1 MTYCVGIRLNA
12 GLVFLSDSRTN
23 AGLDAIST
31 FRKMMIYEQ
40 PGERFMVML
49 SAGNLSIS
57 QSVRELLQVEKIDHG
72 LDSGRGEP
80 TTIWNATSMFDAARV
95 LGATVRRVYDE
106 DGPSLKTAGV
116 DFNASMI
123 FGGQI
128 KGEAM
133 RLFLVYSAGNFIEA
147 TRETC
152 FFQVGESKYGKPI
165 LDRVLTPAT
174 QLDEAAKC
182 ALVSMDSTLKS
193 NLSVGLPL
201 DLLVYREGQFQSND
215 HVCMDDRNP
224 YFQMIHSTWGQRLRE
239 VFEGIDDPRWD
250 GGDAT
255 HPLRVKSARYEP
267 MRKIG
272 NPGERIV

>member
-31 FRKMMIYEQ
+31 FRKMIVYEKA
-40 PGERFMVML
+40 GERFMTLL

-57 QSVRELLQVEKIDHG
+57 QSVRELLQVEK
-72 LDSGRGEP
+72 LDNGSGEP
-80 TTIWNATSMFDAARV
+80 ITIWNASSMFDAARV
-95 LGATVRRVYDE
+95 LGATVRRVYAQ
-106 DGPSLKTAGV
+106 DGPALKQAGI

-152 FFQVGESKYGKPI
+152 FFQAGESKYGKPI

-174 QLDEAAKC
+174 ALDEAAKC

-201 DLLVYREGQFQSND
+201 DLLVYREGSYASND
-215 HVCMDDRNP
+215 HACLDEHNP

-239 VFEGIDDPRWD
+239 VFESIDDPRWD
-250 GGDAT
+250 GGDAA
-255 HPLRVKSARYEP
+255 HPLRVASSRYEP
-267 MRKIG
+267 MRKITT
-272 NPGERIV
+272 PDERIV